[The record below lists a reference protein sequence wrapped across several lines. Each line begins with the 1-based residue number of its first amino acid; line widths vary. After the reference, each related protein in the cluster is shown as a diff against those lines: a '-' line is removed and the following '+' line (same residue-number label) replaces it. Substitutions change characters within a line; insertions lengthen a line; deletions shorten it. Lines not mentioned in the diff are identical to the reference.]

1 MVSIHRPLG
10 YGPSAL
16 PLRHPAVLTLQS
28 SMFYMYKQ
36 YLKLFEGNVKFNF
49 DELNYCLNYGY
60 IFLNKNLNYE

>member
-1 MVSIHRPLG
+1 
-10 YGPSAL
+10 
-16 PLRHPAVLTLQS
+16 
-28 SMFYMYKQ
+28 MFYMYKQ